1 MLLCVFCLFYG
12 TFAKNE
18 RDKLVYPENS
28 LESLPM
34 NTFNSKRIARSRAP
48 LEIPKPGEK
57 RLSLAGQAK
66 SFKWGKK
73 RRRTK

>member
-1 MLLCVFCLFYG
+1 METLLL
-12 TFAKNE
+12 TLTIALN
-18 RDKLVYPENS
+18 LS
-28 LESLPM
+28 
-34 NTFNSKRIARSRAP
+34 TFNSKRIARSRAP

-66 SFKWGKK
+66 SFKWGKR

>member
-1 MLLCVFCLFYG
+1 MALNL
-12 TFAKNE
+12 
-18 RDKLVYPENS
+18 S
-28 LESLPM
+28 
-34 NTFNSKRIARSRAP
+34 TFNSKRIARSRAP

-66 SFKWGKK
+66 SFKWGKR